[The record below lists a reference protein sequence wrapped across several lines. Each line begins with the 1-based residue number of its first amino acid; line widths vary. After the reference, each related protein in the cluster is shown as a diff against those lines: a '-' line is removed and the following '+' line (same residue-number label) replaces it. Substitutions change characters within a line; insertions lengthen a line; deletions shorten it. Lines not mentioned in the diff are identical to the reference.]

1 LFNHF
6 SVLFFNMFADN
17 RLQKSPLTAMSGR
30 KILRRGS
37 SFPAFAGWIWHLVI
51 ETRCFNR
58 LP

>member
-1 LFNHF
+1 
-6 SVLFFNMFADN
+6 MFAAN